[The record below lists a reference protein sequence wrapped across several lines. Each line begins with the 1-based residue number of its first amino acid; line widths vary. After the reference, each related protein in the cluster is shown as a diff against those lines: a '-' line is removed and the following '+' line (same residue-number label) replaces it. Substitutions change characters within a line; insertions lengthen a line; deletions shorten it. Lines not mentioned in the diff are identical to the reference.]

1 VVESRSQG
9 GIRYGRLPSG
19 SHTRALN
26 YKTRLGRGFATAYER
41 CIIELDRE
49 SRVGTGDPIRAAMD
63 ETDRYS
69 SLLRFIRE
77 TKMEGGVDT
86 IVARLKIE
94 HYKKLLETDTDET
107 RRKIVMRLLAEE
119 HAKLVEAISKAIVQR
134 S

>member
-1 VVESRSQG
+1 M
-9 GIRYGRLPSG
+9 
-19 SHTRALN
+19 
-26 YKTRLGRGFATAYER
+26 RLGRHFATAYER
-41 CIIELDRE
+41 CIIQLDRE
-49 SRVGTGDPIRAAMD
+49 HRVGTRDPIRAAMD

-69 SLLRFIRE
+69 SILRFIHE